1 MTVNNSLHTA
11 LETLMAENIGR
22 VFPTCVLAVIKRGE
36 LVLNSAWGTVEGQP
50 ATTGTL
56 FDLASVT
63 KLFTVTAFLSYVSAG
78 VVGLDDPLITVVP
91 EFGALSPRTVDGGQD
106 PHSKVRLLTP
116 EYFIGM
122 RIDPARVTFRHLL
135 THTSGLPAW
144 RDVYNMAGPAPTP
157 PDQHEPLPRADR
169 WANGIQAIY
178 AYPFVGIPGEK
189 VVYSDIGLI
198 LLGEAVSRLG
208 NNTLDNVIR
217 QRVTAPLNLTTPRFN
232 PVREGNLSRQQIAP
246 TEDDPL
252 WRKRRVWG
260 EVHDENACGLGGV
273 AGHAGLFATALDV
286 ATFGQAWLNDPQM
299 AFGITPEV
307 AHEAK
312 HQQAETDGARRGLG
326 FALKAYG
333 GAAAGDLF
341 SLNTYGHT
349 GFTGTSLW
357 IDPDNRL
364 VVACL
369 TNSVYPGRGKPGTLE
384 FRRAVHDLLAS
395 ELNHS
400 YNKEI

>member
-1 MTVNNSLHTA
+1 MTVNHSLHTA
-11 LETLMAENIGR
+11 LETLLAENVGR
-22 VFPTCVLAVIKRGE
+22 VFPTCVLAVIKNGE
-36 LVLNSAWGTVEGQP
+36 LVLNTAWGTVEGQP
-50 ATTGTL
+50 ATTDTL

-63 KLFTVTAFLSYVSAG
+63 KLFTVTAFLSYVSAS
-78 VVGLDDPLITVVP
+78 VVKLDDPLVTVVP

-106 PHSKVRLLTP
+106 PHSKARLYPP
-116 EYFIGM
+116 EHLIGK
-122 RIDPARVTFRHLL
+122 RINPGLVTFSHLL

-144 RDVYNMAGPAPTP
+144 RDVYNAAGPVPTP
-157 PDQHEPLPRADR
+157 PDQPDPLPRAER
-169 WANGIQAIY
+169 WANGLQALVS
-178 AYPFVGIPGEK
+178 YPFVGIPGER
-189 VVYSDIGLI
+189 VVYSDIGLL

-208 NNTLDNVIR
+208 NNTLDQVIQ
-217 QRVTAPLNLTTPRFN
+217 QRVIAPLGLTTPRFN
-232 PVREGNLSRQQIAP
+232 PVREGGISRQQIAP

-286 ATFGQAWLNDPQM
+286 ATFGQAWLNDPRQ
-299 AFGITPEV
+299 AFGITPTV
-307 AHEAK
+307 AQEAK
-312 HQQAETDGARRGLG
+312 RQQAETDGARRGLG
-326 FALKAYG
+326 FALKAYE

-341 SLNTYGHT
+341 SPNTYGHT

-357 IDPDNRL
+357 IDPDNQL

-384 FRRAVHDLLAS
+384 FRRAVHDLLAR
-395 ELNHS
+395 ELNR
-400 YNKEI
+400 

>member
-11 LETLMAENIGR
+11 LKTLLAENVGR
-22 VFPTCVLAVIKRGE
+22 VFPTCVLAVIKNGE
-36 LVLNSAWGTVEGQP
+36 LVLNAAWGTVEGQL
-50 ATTGTL
+50 ATTETL

-63 KLFTVTAFLSYVSAG
+63 KLFTVTTFLSYVSAG
-78 VVGLDDPLITVVP
+78 VVGLDDPLVKVVP

-106 PHSKVRLLTP
+106 PHSKTRLYPP
-116 EYFIGM
+116 EHLIGQ
-122 RIDPARVTFRHLL
+122 RIDPVRVTFRHLL

-144 RDVYNMAGPAPTP
+144 RDVYNAAGPAPTP
-157 PDQHEPLPRADR
+157 PNQPDPLPRTER
-169 WANGIQAIY
+169 WANGLQVMFS
-178 AYPFVGIPGEK
+178 YPFVGIPGER
-189 VVYSDIGLI
+189 VVYSDIGLL

-208 NNTLDNVIR
+208 SATLDQVIQ
-217 QRVTAPLNLTTPRFN
+217 QRVIAPLGLTTPRFN
-232 PVREGNLSRQQIAP
+232 PVREGGISREQIAP

-286 ATFGQAWLNDPQM
+286 ATFGQAWLNDPQA
-299 AFGITPEV
+299 AFGINTEV
-307 AHEAK
+307 ATEAK
-312 HQQAETDGARRGLG
+312 RQQAETDGARRGLG
-326 FALKAYG
+326 FALKAHE

-341 SLNTYGHT
+341 STNTYGHT

-395 ELNHS
+395 ELNR
-400 YNKEI
+400 

>member
-1 MTVNNSLHTA
+1 MTATASLTAA
-11 LETLMAENIGR
+11 LETLLADNVGR
-22 VFPTCVLAVIKRGE
+22 VFPTCVLAVIKDGE
-36 LVLNSAWGTVEGQP
+36 WVLNRAWGTVEGQP
-50 ATTGTL
+50 ATTETL

-63 KLFTVTAFLSYVSAG
+63 KLFTVTAFLASVSAG
-78 VVGLDDPLITVVP
+78 AVALDDPLVKVVP
-91 EFGALSPRTVDGGQD
+91 EFGALTPRTVDGGQD
-106 PHSKVRLLTP
+106 PHSKVRLYPP
-116 EYFIGM
+116 EHLIGK
-122 RIDPARVTFRHLL
+122 RIDPALVTFRHLL

-144 RDVYNMAGPAPTP
+144 RDVYNAAGPAPTP
-157 PDQHEPLPRADR
+157 PDQPDPLPRAER
-169 WANGIQAIY
+169 WANGLQAMFS
-178 AYPFVGIPGEK
+178 YPFVGIPGER
-189 VVYSDIGLI
+189 VVYSDIGLL

-208 NNTLDNVIR
+208 NAPLDQVIQ
-217 QRVTAPLNLTTPRFN
+217 QRVIAPLGLTTPRFN
-232 PVREGNLSRQQIAP
+232 PVREGGLSREQIAP

-286 ATFGQAWLNDPQM
+286 ATFGQAWLNNPQT
-299 AFGITPEV
+299 AFGISTSV
-307 AHEAK
+307 ATEAQ

-326 FALKAYG
+326 FALKAYE

-341 SLNTYGHT
+341 SPNTYGHT

-384 FRRAVHDLLAS
+384 FRRAVHDLLAR
-395 ELNHS
+395 ELNH
-400 YNKEI
+400 

>member
-1 MTVNNSLHTA
+1 MIPNASLSTA
-11 LETLMAENIGR
+11 LEALLVDNIGR
-22 VFPTCVLAVIKRGE
+22 VFPTCVLAVIKSGE
-36 LVLNSAWGTVEGQP
+36 LVLNTAWGTVEGQQS
-50 ATTGTL
+50 TTETL

-78 VVGLDDPLITVVP
+78 AVSLDDPLVNVVP
-91 EFGALSPRTVDGGQD
+91 EFGALSPRTIDGGQD
-106 PHSKVRLLTP
+106 PHSKVRLYPP
-116 EYFIGM
+116 ENFIGK
-122 RIDPARVTFRHLL
+122 RIDPALVTFRHLL

-157 PDQHEPLPRADR
+157 PDQPDPLPRADR
-169 WANGIQAIY
+169 WANGLQAIY
-178 AYPFVGIPGEK
+178 AYPFVGIPSER
-189 VVYSDIGLI
+189 VVYSDIGLM

-208 NNTLDNVIR
+208 NATLDNVVR

-232 PVREGNLSRQQIAP
+232 PVREGGLSRQQIAP

-286 ATFGQAWLNDPQM
+286 ATLGQAWLADPQM
-299 AFGITPEV
+299 AFGINAEV
-307 AHEAK
+307 AQEAK
-312 HQQAETDGARRGLG
+312 RQQAETDGARRGLG
-326 FALKAYG
+326 FALKAYE

-341 SLNTYGHT
+341 SPNTYGHT

-357 IDPDNRL
+357 IDPDNQL

-384 FRRAVHDLLAS
+384 FRRAVHDLLAT
-395 ELNHS
+395 ELNR
-400 YNKEI
+400 